1 MSYHKCK
8 MSETTDRPTQQQQ
21 QDLNSN
27 PMTSQNHGL
36 EESPD
41 KDTPKPKTS
50 LEKYCDENPSASE
63 CLIYEE

>member
-1 MSYHKCK
+1 
-8 MSETTDRPTQQQQ
+8 MSEKIGSPTNQQQ

-27 PMTSQNHGL
+27 RMAGQNDGF
-36 EESPD
+36 EESQSE
-41 KDTPKPKTS
+41 KDASKTKNS